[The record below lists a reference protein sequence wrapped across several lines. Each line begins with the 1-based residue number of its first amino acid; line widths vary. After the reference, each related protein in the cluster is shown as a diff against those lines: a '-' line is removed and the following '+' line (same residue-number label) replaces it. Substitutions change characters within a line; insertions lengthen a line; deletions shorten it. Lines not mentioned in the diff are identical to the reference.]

1 MSTYACCL
9 MIDQLIH
16 NKPIVRIR
24 LIEFWT
30 YCSGT
35 KDVHGS
41 TKTPTQIKQI
51 DMGHRKRVLL
61 LKSYL
66 R

>member
-1 MSTYACCL
+1 

-24 LIEFWT
+24 LIEVLT

-35 KDVHGS
+35 KVVHGL

-51 DMGHRKRVLL
+51 DMGHRKPVLQL
-61 LKSYL
+61 
-66 R
+66 